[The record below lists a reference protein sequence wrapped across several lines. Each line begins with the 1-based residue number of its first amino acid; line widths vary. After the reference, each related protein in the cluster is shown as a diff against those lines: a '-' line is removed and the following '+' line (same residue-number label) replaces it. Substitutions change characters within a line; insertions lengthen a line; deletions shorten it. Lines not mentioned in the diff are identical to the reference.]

1 MLNMPMIVFGYG
13 NFVKNQKLFSYEK
26 DGVAILPIFTN
37 AEKAGLWQTQMNIL
51 LRENFGE
58 SRTLSLLVC
67 TEANKAVEVL
77 ETVSLLGGVTD
88 VLIDP
93 ALPSEVMND
102 DDVEYDNINDIIKEL
117 EEND

>member
-51 LRENFGE
+51 LRENFDLFR
-58 SRTLSLLVC
+58 SNFDLIFLRTQ
-67 TEANKAVEVL
+67 
-77 ETVSLLGGVTD
+77 
-88 VLIDP
+88 
-93 ALPSEVMND
+93 
-102 DDVEYDNINDIIKEL
+102 
-117 EEND
+117 